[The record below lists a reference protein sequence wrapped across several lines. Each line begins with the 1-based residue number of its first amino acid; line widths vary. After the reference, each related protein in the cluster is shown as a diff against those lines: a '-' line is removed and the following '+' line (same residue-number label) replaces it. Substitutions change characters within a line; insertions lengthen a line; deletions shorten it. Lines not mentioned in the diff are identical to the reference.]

1 MTAIHLLP
9 SILTADFG
17 HLAASV
23 AEAEAAGVD
32 GFHLDVMD
40 GMFVPNIT
48 FGVST
53 IEAVRQA
60 TALPLDIHLMVEE
73 PLRLLPA
80 FLSTGVEMVTVH
92 VEACRDPYRA
102 VDDIRRHGCLAGIA
116 INPGTPPEAVGELLP
131 HVDRVL
137 VMTVPPGFGG
147 APFIVGSPAKVR
159 RLSSLIATMELD
171 SPPAIQVDGGV
182 DASTI
187 RAVTDAG
194 ARYVV
199 AGSSIYNH
207 HRSVADSVA
216 NLREAFA

>member
-1 MTAIHLLP
+1 MAAIHLLP

-17 HLAASV
+17 CLAASI

-60 TALPLDIHLMVEE
+60 TALPLDVHLMVEE

-80 FLSTGVEMVTVH
+80 FLSAGVEMVTVH

-102 VDDIRRHGCLAGIA
+102 VDEIRRVGCLAGMA
-116 INPGTPPEAVGELLP
+116 LNPGTSPEAVGELLP
-131 HVDRVL
+131 YVDRVL

-147 APFIVGSPAKVR
+147 APFIAGSPAKVR
-159 RLSSLIATMELD
+159 RLDSLIAAAGLEA
-171 SPPAIQVDGGV
+171 PPAIQVDGGV

-187 RAVTDAG
+187 RAVVDAG
-194 ARYVV
+194 ARYIV
-199 AGSSIYNH
+199 AGSSIYNA
-207 HRSVADSVA
+207 HRSVADSIA
-216 NLREAFA
+216 ILREALA

>member
-1 MTAIHLLP
+1 MAAIHLLP

-17 HLAASV
+17 HLVASI

-53 IEAVRQA
+53 IEAVRHA
-60 TALPLDIHLMVEE
+60 TALPLDVHLMVEE

-80 FLSTGVEMVTVH
+80 FLATGVEMVTVH
-92 VEACRDPYRA
+92 VEACRDPYRP
-102 VDDIRRHGCLAGIA
+102 VDEIRRHGCLAGIA
-116 INPGTPPEAVGELLP
+116 INPGTPPEAVRELLP

-147 APFIVGSPAKVR
+147 APFIAGSPAKVR
-159 RLSSLIATMELD
+159 RLGSLIAATGLD
-171 SPPAIQVDGGV
+171 APPVIQVDGGV
-182 DASTI
+182 DAATI
-187 RAVTDAG
+187 RAVAEAG

-199 AGSSIYNH
+199 AGSSIYNK
-207 HRSVADSVA
+207 HRSVADSVRL
-216 NLREAFA
+216 LREALA

>member
-1 MTAIHLLP
+1 MAAIHLLP

-17 HLAASV
+17 HLAASIAA
-23 AEAEAAGVD
+23 AEEAGVD

-53 IEAVRQA
+53 IEAVRRA
-60 TALPLDIHLMVEE
+60 TSLPLDVHLMVEE

-80 FLSTGVEMVTVH
+80 FLSVGIELVTVH
-92 VEACRDPYRA
+92 VEACRDPYRTM
-102 VDDIRRHGCLAGIA
+102 DEIRRAGCLAGIA
-116 INPGTPPEAVGELLP
+116 MNPGTPPAAVQELLP
-131 HVDRVL
+131 YVDRIL

-147 APFIVGSPAKVR
+147 APFIVGSPTKIR
-159 RLSSLIATMELD
+159 RLGSLVAASGLEA
-171 SPPAIQVDGGV
+171 PPAIQVDGGV

-187 RAVTDAG
+187 RAVVDAG

-199 AGSSIYNH
+199 AGSSIYNSQ
-207 HRSVADSVA
+207 RSVADSVGL
-216 NLREAFA
+216 LREALV

>member
-1 MTAIHLLP
+1 MAAIHLLP

-17 HLAASV
+17 SLAASI

-40 GMFVPNIT
+40 GLFVPNIT

-60 TALPLDIHLMVEE
+60 TALPLDVHLMVEE
-73 PLRLLPA
+73 PLRLLPT

-92 VEACRDPYRA
+92 VEACRDPYRV
-102 VDDIRRHGCLAGIA
+102 VDDIRHAECLAGIA
-116 INPGTPPEAVGELLP
+116 LNPGTPPEAVRELLP
-131 HVDRVL
+131 YVDRVL

-147 APFIVGSPAKVR
+147 APFIAGSPARIR
-159 RLSSLIATMELD
+159 RLGSLIAAAGLE
-171 SPPAIQVDGGV
+171 SPPPIQVDGGV
-182 DASTI
+182 DGSTI
-187 RAVTDAG
+187 RAVVDAG

-199 AGSSIYNH
+199 AGSSIYNNQQ
-207 HRSVADSVA
+207 SVPDSVRV
-216 NLREAFA
+216 LREALA

>member
-1 MTAIHLLP
+1 MAAIHLLP
-9 SILTADFG
+9 SILTANFG
-17 HLAASV
+17 CLATSI

-60 TALPLDIHLMVEE
+60 TALPLDVHLMVEE

-80 FLSTGVEMVTVH
+80 FLSTGVDMVTVH

-102 VDDIRRHGCLAGIA
+102 VDDIRHADCLAGIA
-116 INPGTPPEAVGELLP
+116 LNPGTSPEVVRELLP
-131 HVDRVL
+131 YVDRVL

-147 APFIVGSPAKVR
+147 APFIAGSPSRIR
-159 RLSSLIATMELD
+159 RLGSLIDAAEIET
-171 SPPAIQVDGGV
+171 PPAIQVDGGV
-182 DASTI
+182 DSSTI
-187 RAVTDAG
+187 RAVVDSG

-199 AGSSIYNH
+199 AGSSIYNA
-207 HRSVADSVA
+207 HRSVADSIA
-216 NLREAFA
+216 ILREALA